1 MDHRDFLSKLGCF
14 NGQGIQSYCFL
25 TVKNFLEASSMHTS
39 PQGSTSSQSTFKTF
53 QNLMLLSSSLF
64 VLYISIQQTF
74 ALKDTDDDKNDKNDK
89 NDSKTHPKTSSGNDD
104 YCNNGKGDA
113 NGTTIGLGVGLSDSH
128 NKQVDKQPDSPKK
141 VSIGLGV
148 GLSDSHNKVADSPIR
163 VGLSDSRNKQT
174 DPNESK
180 SNEQQLHANE
190 NKSNEQQ
197 LHANENKSNEQQLHA
212 TENKSNEKQ
221 LHVGLGV
228 GLSDTHVKAGPTSN
242 IGSTRRQTIISK
254 SVVGNSKKETEKTT
268 PTLQKNDV
276 HDVIDKLPT
285 GITEPVSHD
294 ASFDD
299 DIRYEDIFADK
310 TLGISSSPL
319 RKSTDENEYATPS
332 KEKAKIPFP
341 DSPSSPYDADDD
353 KLTMLHVVSTTW
365 TLPIKVNVDMNRED
379 AISYFSYHKDKTD
392 NPKFKFECFTL
403 TSPFSSWVIEKG
415 LFEVLT
421 LEIKI
426 HSEFPNIRDEI
437 IKKGGKTLSRSE
449 LEQFRSSDLES
460 SLQLFTKII
469 GDYFVNIMS
478 RKDVLRK
485 KTTNSILIDFFDP
498 PSFKRPRDPKNFK
511 KKAEK

>member
-1 MDHRDFLSKLGCF
+1 MDHRDFISKLGCL

-25 TVKNFLEASSMHTS
+25 TVKNFLEASSMYTS

-64 VLYISIQQTF
+64 VLYVSIQKNF
-74 ALKDTDDDKNDKNDK
+74 VIKDNDDDKNDK
-89 NDSKTHPKTSSGNDD
+89 NDSKTHPKASGNNDHG
-104 YCNNGKGDA
+104 NNGKSNT

-128 NKQVDKQPDSPKK
+128 NKQVNKQTDGPKK
-141 VSIGLGV
+141 VSLGLGV

-163 VGLSDSRNKQT
+163 VGLSDSHNKQT
-174 DPNESK
+174 
-180 SNEQQLHANE
+180 NE
-190 NKSNEQQ
+190 NKSNEQ
-197 LHANENKSNEQQLHA
+197 
-212 TENKSNEKQ
+212 Q

-228 GLSDTHVKAGPTSN
+228 GLSDTNVKAGPTSN
-242 IGSTRRQTIISK
+242 IGSTRRQNIISK
-254 SVVGNSKKETEKTT
+254 SVVGNSKKETEKT
-268 PTLQKNDV
+268 PILQKNDV

-294 ASFDD
+294 VSFDD

-310 TLGISSSPL
+310 TLGISTSPL
-319 RKSTDENEYATPS
+319 RKSKDDENEYATPS
-332 KEKAKIPFP
+332 KAKAKIPFP

-365 TLPIKVNVDMNRED
+365 TLPIKVNVEMNRED
-379 AISYFSYHKDKTD
+379 AMSYFSYHKDKTD

-426 HSEFPNIRDEI
+426 NSEFPNIRDEI

-460 SLQLFTKII
+460 SLQSFTKII

-498 PSFKRPRDPKNFK
+498 PSFKRPRDPLKNFK
-511 KKAEK
+511 KEK

>member
-1 MDHRDFLSKLGCF
+1 MDHRDFISKLGCF
-14 NGQGIQSYCFL
+14 NGQSYCFL
-25 TVKNFLEASSMHTS
+25 TVKNFLEASSMYTS
-39 PQGSTSSQSTFKTF
+39 PQGSTSSQSTIKTF

-64 VLYISIQQTF
+64 VLYISIQKNF
-74 ALKDTDDDKNDKNDK
+74 AIKDNDDDKNDK

-104 YCNNGKGDA
+104 DGNNSKSNA

-128 NKQVDKQPDSPKK
+128 NKQADKQPDSPKK
-141 VSIGLGV
+141 VSLGLGV

-163 VGLSDSRNKQT
+163 VELSDNKQT
-174 DPNESK
+174 DEKK
-180 SNEQQLHANE
+180 SNEQ
-190 NKSNEQQ
+190 
-197 LHANENKSNEQQLHA
+197 
-212 TENKSNEKQ
+212 Q

-228 GLSDTHVKAGPTSN
+228 GLSDNHVKAGPTSN

-254 SVVGNSKKETEKTT
+254 SVVGSKKETEKT

-310 TLGISSSPL
+310 TLGISTSPL

-498 PSFKRPRDPKNFK
+498 PSFKRPRDPLKNFK